1 MSLDHL
7 KTIDVAEFA
16 RILKIKPRSLHA
28 RLSRQPGS
36 LPRPVQSGH
45 GKRLLWLE
53 SDVRAWLRVSACESR
68 TDGCVGNEIEVSK
81 K

>member
-28 RLSRQPGS
+28 RLSRQPDS
-36 LPRPVQSGH
+36 LPRPVQCGH

-53 SDVRAWLRVSACESR
+53 SDVSAWLSS
-68 TDGCVGNEIEVSK
+68 EVSEK
-81 K
+81 